1 MDGGYLEAQMMANA
15 GANMVVVMGQSH
27 SETIELVVKAGH
39 DFGVKVMGDIMAMP
53 DPVKGARRLEDL
65 GCDYIIH
72 HIGYDMRTLRAQRG
86 HSAETPLDRLR
97 EIVDAVDIPVQA
109 VGGLTIQQAIELP
122 GMGAPMVVI
131 GAPLS
136 VDAHA
141 FKAATGDLEG
151 TLRVICQA
159 VHAYGDVFEKEGA
172 GMSNTMAALVNFAR
186 EPLSVEVRDKP
197 IPNFGDSDVLLRVGA
212 VSICGSDLH
221 QWRGSHS
228 WAVNYP
234 CILGHEFAGT
244 VVKAGSSVKHFREG
258 DRVVSETAAVI
269 DESSPLSRAGLYN
282 LDPTRRGFG
291 YGVDGAMTEYVRV
304 PERCLHRI
312 PATLPFAKA
321 ALTEPCC
328 VAYNAVCVNGRIR
341 PGDSVLVIG
350 PGPIGLLCTKMAKLS
365 GAGHVI
371 VAGLPSDR
379 RRLQV
384 ARQLGADSV
393 LEGGVPE
400 YVAGFGD
407 HLGVDVAIDT
417 SGASVTLQMALQCVR
432 PAGQII
438 KVGWGPQ
445 PMGFSL
451 DPLVQKNITLTGSFS
466 HNWPIWERVIAM
478 IVTGQIDLD
487 PVISRVCE
495 LTQWHDC
502 FEKMEAGEYVKAVLT
517 T

>member
-1 MDGGYLEAQMMANA
+1 
-15 GANMVVVMGQSH
+15 
-27 SETIELVVKAGH
+27 
-39 DFGVKVMGDIMAMP
+39 
-53 DPVKGARRLEDL
+53 
-65 GCDYIIH
+65 
-72 HIGYDMRTLRAQRG
+72 
-86 HSAETPLDRLR
+86 
-97 EIVDAVDIPVQA
+97 
-109 VGGLTIQQAIELP
+109 
-122 GMGAPMVVI
+122 
-131 GAPLS
+131 
-136 VDAHA
+136 
-141 FKAATGDLEG
+141 
-151 TLRVICQA
+151 
-159 VHAYGDVFEKEGA
+159 
-172 GMSNTMAALVNFAR
+172 MSQTMAALINYAR
-186 EPLSVEVRDKP
+186 DPLSVELRETAVP
-197 IPNFGDSDVLLRVGA
+197 EFGEDEVLLRVGA
-212 VSICGSDLH
+212 VSVCGSDLH

-244 VVKAGSSVKHFREG
+244 IAKIGSAVKHFKEG

-312 PATLPFAKA
+312 PESLPFHKA

-328 VAYNAVCVNGRIR
+328 VAYNALCVNARIR

-350 PGPIGLLCTKMAKLS
+350 PGPIGLLCTKMAQLS
-365 GAGHVI
+365 GAGHII

-384 ARQLGADSV
+384 ARQLGAHIT
-393 LEGGVPE
+393 LESGVPD
-400 YVAGFGD
+400 YVNGLGD
-407 HLGVDVAIDT
+407 RLGVDVAVDT
-417 SGASVTLQMALQCVR
+417 SGVSATLQLALQCVR
-432 PAGQII
+432 PAGQIV

-451 DPLVQKNITLTGSFS
+451 DQLVQKNISLTGSFS
-466 HNWPIWERVIAM
+466 HNWPIWERVISM
-478 IVTGQIDLD
+478 IVSGQIDLE

-495 LTQWHDC
+495 LPHWHDC
-502 FEKMEAGEYVKAVLT
+502 FEKMESGEYVKAVLT